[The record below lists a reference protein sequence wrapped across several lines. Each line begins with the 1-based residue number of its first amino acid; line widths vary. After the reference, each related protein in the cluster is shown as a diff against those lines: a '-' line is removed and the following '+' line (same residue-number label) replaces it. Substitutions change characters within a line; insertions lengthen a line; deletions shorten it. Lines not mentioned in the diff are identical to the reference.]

1 MINAYRQRTRLPA
14 NANWDDEMIYQ
25 ARHQFMHGIFS

>member
-1 MINAYRQRTRLPA
+1 VQQALEDNLELNEQLAQ
-14 NANWDDEMIYQ
+14 Q